1 MLTQV
6 VCVSIGGAVGAA
18 LRFLVS
24 YWIYRRWPSQF
35 PFGTFVV
42 NVAGCFLI
50 GVLMRMSDAGVL
62 SLTARLM
69 LVTGLLGALTTFSTF
84 GFETI
89 RLVEQSEWGLALLN
103 VTANVTIS
111 VLAVAVG
118 LFFGKL
124 VWDA

>member
-1 MLTQV
+1 MLTQML
-6 VCVSIGGAVGAA
+6 CVSIGGAVGAG
-18 LRFLVS
+18 LRFFVS
-24 YWIYRRWPSQF
+24 YWVYRRWPSQF
-35 PFGTFVV
+35 PFGTLVV
-42 NVAGCFLI
+42 NVVGCFLI
-50 GVLMRMSDAGVL
+50 GVLMRMSDAGIV

-89 RLVEQSEWGLALLN
+89 RLIEQSEWALALLN
-103 VTANVTIS
+103 VTANVTMS
-111 VLAVAVG
+111 LLAVAVG